1 MSNSPIIL
9 FLFFTHC
16 MVCGQTPNRE
26 TDFLVKLSLFQ
37 ETIRPEKYVSEQE
50 SLNNFLRLGFKID
63 TLQSTDF
70 ADFTFLRIDP
80 NFRNPENI
88 PIPELP
94 LLIGNCDAF
103 IVAFNGRTIYRLKGF
118 RVNDFPYFLG
128 KLKSLNYYKISSY
141 WGFVNNYEVNGLDLR
156 CLYKA
161 FKRPI
166 NINKIKHK
174 CLLSCAE
181 LISTH

>member
-1 MSNSPIIL
+1 
-9 FLFFTHC
+9 
-16 MVCGQTPNRE
+16 MVYGQTLNRE
-26 TDFLVKLSLFQ
+26 TDILVKLSLFQ
-37 ETIRPEKYVSEQE
+37 ETIMPEKYVSEQE

-70 ADFTFLRIDP
+70 TNITFLRIDP

-103 IVAFNGRTIYRLKGF
+103 TVALNGRTIYRLKGF
-118 RVNDFPYFLG
+118 RVNDFPSFLD
-128 KLKSLNYYKISSY
+128 KLKSLNYSNVNSY
-141 WGFVNNYEVNGLDLR
+141 RGFVKNYEVHGLDLG

-166 NINKIKHK
+166 NINKTKHK
-174 CLLSCAE
+174 CLLSCSE
-181 LISTH
+181 LVTTH